1 MINHIRKF
9 IEIDDSEIPILY
21 KYLKPINLKKKELLL
36 KEGQICNTLYFVVK
50 GCLRM
55 YFITDKGTE
64 QIMQF
69 ALERWWISDYYS
81 YIDNKPSDYY
91 IQSIEKSEIIALDK
105 SSYDLLLQELPKME
119 RYFRQ
124 IMLKAVAASQLRIK
138 LHFDLS
144 KEELYNLFTS
154 SFPDF
159 AQRVPQYMLAS
170 YLDLTPEYV
179 SELRKKKIVKQI
191 S

>member
-9 IEIDDSEIPILY
+9 VEINDSEIPILNN
-21 KYLKPINLKKKELLL
+21 YLKRIDLKKKEFLI
-36 KEGQICNTLYFVVK
+36 KEGQICNRLYFVEK

-55 YFITDKGTE
+55 YFINDKGIE

-69 ALERWWISDYYS
+69 ALESWWISDYYS

-91 IQSIEKSEIIALDK
+91 IQSIEKSEIISIDME
-105 SSYDLLLQELPKME
+105 SYDLLIQELPKME
-119 RYFRQ
+119 GYFRQ
-124 IMLKAVAASQLRIK
+124 VMLKAVAQSQLRIK

-144 KEELYNLFTS
+144 KEELYKLFTT

-179 SELRKKKIVKQI
+179 SELRKKKL
-191 S
+191 